1 MKVYLA
7 APYGARGAIRTYAA
21 ELREIGITVTSS
33 WLDEKHEINAGTQ
46 GAATALSDQQVSD
59 HAQTDIREVRDSDL
73 LVLFTAKAAGT
84 EGGGGRHVETGIALA
99 LRKPVLVV
107 GDPENVFHRTTGVF
121 TFPDWHAAVIDLAR
135 RFANAG
141 PHAFAAGSND
151 A

>member
-7 APYGARGAIRTYAA
+7 APYGARESIRQYAF
-21 ELREIGITVTSS
+21 ELTEIGITVTSS
-33 WLDEKHEINAGTQ
+33 WLNEQHEINAGTQ
-46 GAATALSDQQVSD
+46 GAAIALSDEQVSD

-73 LVLFTAKAAGT
+73 LVLFTAKTAGV

-121 TFPDWHAAVIDLAR
+121 TFPDWHATVIDLAR
-135 RFANAG
+135 RFSNRSPG
-141 PHAFAAGSND
+141 GFA
-151 A
+151 